1 MAGKVPRLKK
11 ITADAGYKIDFKEH
25 VETNYACK
33 VEVMQKPEST
43 TGFIPQ
49 KGRWQVERS
58 FGWINFR
65 RRLFRDVEKTILSL
79 EAMIQ
84 IAFISLINNRM

>member
-1 MAGKVPRLKK
+1 
-11 ITADAGYKIDFKEH
+11 
-25 VETNYACK
+25 
-33 VEVMQKPEST
+33 MQKPEST

-58 FGWINFR
+58 FGWLNFR
-65 RRLFRDVEKTILSL
+65 RRLFRDVEKTVISS

-84 IAFISLINNRM
+84 IAFISLIINRI